1 MFKISLFKQKLPE
14 YTNSQMKDMIMDKIH
29 DRNDRKIML
38 LKLIDNYTLLE
49 ISDKLNIPYSTVR
62 DHYYTSRKIL
72 FPMTPG

>member
-1 MFKISLFKQKLPE
+1 MYIPFYVKHKLPE
-14 YTNSQMKDMIMDKIH
+14 YTNSQMKDLIMDKIH